1 MKECERG
8 EERRGQK
15 DKETVR
21 AVGMRMD
28 DGSGGWVGGGA
39 EGRSRETLR
48 EKRGTE
54 EPPSGTS
61 CSGFVLMCSALRS
74 RFLNFVLSSTHM
86 KGPIRS

>member
-1 MKECERG
+1 MGAKRQRDG
-8 EERRGQK
+8 EGGRDENGRWKWGGTAGWGR
-15 DKETVR
+15 
-21 AVGMRMD
+21 VGE
-28 DGSGGWVGGGA
+28 G
-39 EGRSRETLR
+39 GRSRETLR